1 MSATAEAILEQLKK
15 LPPADQQEI
24 IRQLLHCAPH
34 AQPSQQKPFPTVKVR
49 GGTITS
55 VQVAE
60 SVDDE

>member
-24 IRQLLHCAPH
+24 IRQMLRWKPH
-34 AQPSQQKPFPTVKVR
+34 TPPSQPKPFPTVKVR
-49 GGTITS
+49 GGIITS

-60 SVDDE
+60 SLDDE